1 MKSIEYDSLQ
11 CEFESESECDFHI
24 RDAVKY
30 NERNGYRIKV
40 LTLKQ
45 MFQRLPTANA
55 QAKAGNTSQKLLNEI
70 KQILYFLYR

>member
-30 NERNGYRIKV
+30 NERSGYRIKA
-40 LTLKQ
+40 LTPKQ
-45 MFQRLPTANA
+45 MFQRLSTAHA
-55 QAKAGNTSQKLLNEI
+55 QAKAGNTSQKLLKEI
-70 KQILYFLYR
+70 KQLLYFLYR